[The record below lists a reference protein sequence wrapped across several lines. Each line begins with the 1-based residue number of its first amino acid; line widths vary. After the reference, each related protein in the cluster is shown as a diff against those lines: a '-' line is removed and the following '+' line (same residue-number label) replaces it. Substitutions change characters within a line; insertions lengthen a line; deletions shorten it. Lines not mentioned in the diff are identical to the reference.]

1 MSKAFTKESDGADDE
16 DIEPADTLPAGLKN
30 YMTPSGFRRLQ
41 AELQKAA
48 SVFVVNFEK
57 IPVIEDWEL
66 RNKIRA
72 VGGKYSVVKNTLA
85 EISAKGTAA
94 EALIKELAGPT
105 AVATTETNPVTLAKA
120 LSTYAKANP
129 NFKFRAGMVE
139 GRVISVSEINDLV
152 NLPSK
157 EELLAKIMFMLN
169 SGASGIAGATNAVMR
184 SLATCLNRA
193 VEEKKFA

>member
-1 MSKAFTKESDGADDE
+1 MNREEKKQE
-16 DIEPADTLPAGLKN
+16 IE
-30 YMTPSGFRRLQ
+30 RLQ

-57 IPVIEDWEL
+57 IPVLEDWEL
-66 RNKIRA
+66 RNQIRA

-139 GRVISVSEINDLV
+139 GRVISVGEINDLV

>member
-1 MSKAFTKESDGADDE
+1 MAVSKAEKQT
-16 DIEPADTLPAGLKN
+16 
-30 YMTPSGFRRLQ
+30 
-41 AELQKAA
+41 ELQELERTFRQSDTA
-48 SVFVVNFEK
+48 VLVDYRGITV
-57 IPVIEDWEL
+57 PQVTEL
-66 RNKIRA
+66 RRQIKS
-72 VGGKYSVVKNTLA
+72 VGARYLVVKNTLA

-139 GRVISVSEINDLV
+139 GRVISVGEINDLV